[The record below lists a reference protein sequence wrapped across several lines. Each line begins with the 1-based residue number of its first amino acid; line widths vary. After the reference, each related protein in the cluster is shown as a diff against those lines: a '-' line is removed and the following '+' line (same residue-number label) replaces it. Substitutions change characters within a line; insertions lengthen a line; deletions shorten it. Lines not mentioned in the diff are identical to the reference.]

1 MNDDFKLEQE
11 SLRQAPSNKVNRSS
25 LRWRIRQKLEAR
37 NQWPLTELVAELS
50 AGQDGASYIYRRI
63 AKLNGHDLEIRK
75 IGKTNWVMSL
85 NQSAPTGKQP
95 QKTTVSVKI
104 IVHRDKKIT
113 VKYPRTGPKP
123 KFSTTSTL
131 TFLSH

>member
-1 MNDDFKLEQE
+1 MNTDFQLEQE
-11 SLRQAPSNKVNRSS
+11 TLRQAPSNKVNRSS

-75 IGKTNWVMSL
+75 MGKINWVLAL
-85 NQSAPTGKQP
+85 NPSAHSITQP
-95 QKTTVSVKI
+95 KETTVSVKI
-104 IVHRDKKIT
+104 IVHRDKKVTIQ
-113 VKYPRTGPKP
+113 YPHKGPKP
-123 KFSTTSTL
+123 KFSTTATL